1 MLKYYRITVWLQL
14 IEFFMISNDTNY
26 PNYTNLGYQKILSLI
41 IEIEKRSLEAR
52 GLRSLSRLR

>member
-14 IEFFMISNDTNY
+14 IEFCMISNDTNY